1 MEHKIIAEL
10 DGENININ
18 AKFFR
23 GKDVVHEINHAFPV
37 GTSEEVIREAVVKA
51 GELFELEEKQ
61 KEARKEEDEK
71 NAEAKKVVNN
81 LNS

>member
-1 MEHKIIAEL
+1 MEHKIKAEI
-10 DGENININ
+10 DGENINVN

-23 GKDVVHEINHAFPV
+23 DGEVVHEINHAFPV
-37 GTSEEVIREAVVKA
+37 GTSEEEIRAAVEKA
-51 GELFELEEKQ
+51 GDLFELEEKQ

-71 NAEAKKVVNN
+71 NAEAKEIVNN